1 MYVCHHVMGLLFKWI
16 KYFEILSILISHM
29 LIIDG
34 CNPQIILG
42 SSIFLE
48 GKGTLRPK
56 TLKKAG
62 LHKTH
67 GIFLV

>member
-1 MYVCHHVMGLLFKWI
+1 
-16 KYFEILSILISHM
+16 M

-34 CNPQIILG
+34 CNPQVILG